1 MSSALMSSALMSSVL
16 WSNPVQW
23 AFWLLGGLALLG
35 ALGTVTRRSPVQA
48 ALFLVLTLVATGG
61 LFLVL
66 HASFLAAMQVLVYA
80 GAVMVLFLFVVMS
93 VSHTEGETLGLAQ
106 GTLGKLIGLAAV
118 GVLGHQLLRVCLR
131 LGDGRSLRAA
141 LPGDFGDVR
150 SLGRWIFSRYLLPFE
165 AISVLLLVAIVA
177 AVAITRRPP
186 RGRAEGEG

>member
-1 MSSALMSSALMSSVL
+1 MSNA
-16 WSNPVQW
+16 VQW
-23 AFWLLGGLALLG
+23 AFWLLGGLAVLG

-66 HASFLAAMQVLVYA
+66 HASFLAAIQVLVYA

-93 VSHTEGETLGLAQ
+93 VSHTEGETFGLAQ

-118 GVLGHQLLRVCLR
+118 GVLGQRIVGLCSSSS
-131 LGDGRSLRAA
+131 GTPSAA
-141 LPGDFGDVR
+141 LSAGFGDVR
-150 SLGRWIFSRYLLPFE
+150 SVGRLLFSRYLLPFE

-177 AVAITRRPP
+177 AVAVTRRP
-186 RGRAEGEG
+186 RRRRAEGEG